1 MNIGDAVRVR
11 AFKADGTCYRTWLT
25 MLDVLRDGL
34 VVTFSPPGNWV
45 DDIRGGW
52 ISKSAIRAYYWP
64 DKLYSLLEVLS
75 SGEILEEI
83 YVNIQSPIVMIDSE
97 ITFTDYELDI
107 SRVIAGEAV
116 VVDEDEFLEAVKR
129 YGYPVELQTACF
141 LAAAEALE
149 VANNWIA
156 KGVSGR

>member
-1 MNIGDAVRVR
+1 MKIGDAVRVK

-25 MLDVLRDGL
+25 MLEDVQGDL
-34 VVTFSPPGNWV
+34 VVTFSPPGHWV
-45 DDIRGGW
+45 DDITGGW

-64 DKLYSLLEVLS
+64 GRMYSLLEVLS
-75 SGEILEEI
+75 AGKILEEI

-107 SRVIAGEAV
+107 SRVIPGDAV
-116 VVDEDEFLEAVKR
+116 VVDDDEFLEAVKR

-149 VANNWIA
+149 VANNWLA